1 MPMYAYR
8 QERGLAE
15 DLAVRALDHIP
26 FGIVIVSEEMK
37 VILHNETAA
46 SLFATADGIGLSQG
60 HLLLNRW
67 GTDEFKSR
75 ISTSLNRVAEG
86 GLPCTVVL
94 RVERPSGRMAYQVIA
109 HPLCHQSDDNPP
121 QHHGVWIISIHD
133 PDQRTEL
140 PHALLRDYYR
150 MTDGEIE
157 VCRQLF
163 ISGSIDDVAVEL
175 GISRN
180 TVKTHLQRIYAKCG
194 VKSQS
199 LLVMRLTLG
208 VTR

>member
-1 MPMYAYR
+1 V
-8 QERGLAE
+8 E

-26 FGIVIVSEEMK
+26 YGIVIVSEDMK

-46 SLFATADGIGLSQG
+46 TLFAAADGIGLSRG

-67 GTDEFKSR
+67 RADEFKCR
-75 ISTSLNRVAEG
+75 ISESLNRVAEG
-86 GLPCTVVL
+86 NLPCTVVL
-94 RVERPSGRMAYQVIA
+94 RVERPSGSMAYQVVA
-109 HPLCHQSDDNPP
+109 HPLCHQSDDDPP
-121 QHHGVWIISIHD
+121 RHHGVWIVSIHD
-133 PDQRTEL
+133 PDQHAEL
-140 PHALLRDYYR
+140 PRSLLRDYFH
-150 MTDGEIE
+150 MTDAEIE

-163 ISGSIDDVAVEL
+163 ISGSIDKAASEL
-175 GISRN
+175 DISRN

-208 VTR
+208 VMR